1 MMLVVAY
8 EVLGTFIIHFSYMDD
23 KLLNQMVF

>member
-8 EVLGTFIIHFSYMDD
+8 EVLGTFIIQFSYADD